1 MKKYLMLFAAGL
13 TVFAA
18 CNNKE
23 KEGGETG
30 EGPDVTVTCPES
42 ALMGDDFSFSVNIE
56 DKVALSTLKV
66 ELLFDET
73 VVAESTIRTA
83 ANGVYEGT
91 LSIPFYKNI
100 PDGVA
105 TARFTAQNTS
115 FAKTVKEFDVAV
127 SRPDFEYLTLIG
139 ADGTQYKMNKV
150 SRNNYAIEGSFGASF
165 DAQIETAPFGTDNRK
180 LVFGYGST
188 GVEVG
193 ASGMIPFASASAEY
207 TVSFNTLTFEA
218 APFTTITVNGTVSVM
233 SDKTHFAAVID
244 IQKGAA
250 VKIEGIEDIA
260 AWTADPDF
268 IETADDGSMKFL
280 AADGKYKISISL
292 QEKYFLVERMASET
306 DYARL
311 DSEGSGAVWMIGG
324 ANCYGKPSMFKE
336 GWKTQRGLCLAEVEP
351 KVHQLTLI
359 AGEQLSA
366 SSIDVKLFHQKDWGG
381 EFGGNNPPVT
391 TSKLITVGASDGNIH
406 LASGVTLDV
415 GGIYRFTLDLTG
427 GVNSPKLAFEKVGQ
441 KEIGGLDISFAGTK
455 MTQMSSSA
463 YQALV
468 SLTQGQNIS
477 ISGISSL
484 SGWTIDPDLFS
495 VSGSAI
501 SFVPVTGYYLIE
513 LDTAKQYIS
522 GGRRNE
528 DGSYPASMEDGGL
541 YLVGYGVAAVSLD
554 SEIDWTATKG
564 HPMAEISPKVFQ
576 FTAMAGAQGSSVAG
590 IRIRY
595 DYLSMKYLM
604 KYDSWDRQTSK
615 GLEFGGNT
623 GDKLKQTGDGNIEL
637 DSSLEEGAVYRLT
650 VDFSGGGEKEMVTFE
665 KL

>member
-1 MKKYLMLFAAGL
+1 MKKYLIMLAAAL
-13 TVFAA
+13 VMFTA

-23 KEGGETG
+23 NEGTGTG
-30 EGPDVTVTCPES
+30 EGPSVEVTCPES
-42 ALMGDDFSFSVNIE
+42 GLMGDDFTFSVNIE

-73 VVAESTIRTA
+73 VVGETTIRTA
-83 ANGVYEGT
+83 ANGVYDGEFP
-91 LSIPFYKNI
+91 IPFYKNI

-115 FAKTVKEFDVAV
+115 FAKTVKEIDVAV

-139 ADGTQYKMNKV
+139 ADGESHRMEKV
-150 SRNNYAIEGSFGASF
+150 SRNNYAFEGSLGASY
-165 DAQIETAPFGTDNRK
+165 DAQIETAPFGSDGRRI
-180 LVFGYGST
+180 VFGYGST

-193 ASGMIPFASASAEY
+193 ASGMIPFASASADY

-244 IQKGAA
+244 IQKGVA

-260 AWTADPDF
+260 SWTADPDF
-268 IETADDGSMKFL
+268 IETAADGSMKFL

-292 QEKYFLVERMASET
+292 QEKYFLVERMSSET

-324 ANCYGKPSMFKE
+324 ANCYGKPTMFKE

-381 EFGGNNPPVT
+381 EFGGTNPPV
-391 TSKLITVGASDGNIH
+391 SSSNLITVGASDGNIH
-406 LASGVTLDV
+406 LASGVTLDA

-441 KEIGGLDISFAGTK
+441 KEIGGLDIEFAGTK
-455 MTQMSSSA
+455 MTQMSSTS

-468 SLTQGQNIS
+468 SLTKGQGIS
-477 ISGISSL
+477 VSGISSL

-501 SFVPVTGYYLIE
+501 SFVPVTGKYLIE
-513 LDTAKQYIS
+513 LDTARQYIS
-522 GGRRNE
+522 GSRRAD
-528 DGSYPASMEDGGL
+528 DGSYPQTMEEGGL
-541 YLVGYGVAAVSLD
+541 FLVGYGVGAVSLD

-564 HPMAEISPKVFQ
+564 HPMAEVSPKVFQ
-576 FTAMAGAQGSSVAG
+576 FTGKAGAEGSSVPG
-590 IRIRY
+590 ERIRY
-595 DYLSMKYLM
+595 DYLSFKYLM
-604 KYDSWDRQTSK
+604 KYDSWDLQNSK
-615 GLEFGGNT
+615 GLEFGGNA
-623 GDKLKQTGDGNIEL
+623 GDKLKQTGEGNIEL
-637 DSSLEEGAVYRLT
+637 ASSLEEGAVYRLT
-650 VDFSGGGEKEMVTFE
+650 VDFSKGGEKEVVTFD